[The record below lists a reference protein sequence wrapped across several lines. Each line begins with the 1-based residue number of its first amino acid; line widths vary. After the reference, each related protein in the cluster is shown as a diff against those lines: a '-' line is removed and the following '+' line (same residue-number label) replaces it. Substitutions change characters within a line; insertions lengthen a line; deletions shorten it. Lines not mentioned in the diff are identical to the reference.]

1 MSDLQRHLTTYPWN
15 PYESRGSVT
24 TTNLVKHAIGNFL
37 FLTLSLLNG
46 LATYIHIHA

>member
-1 MSDLQRHLTTYPWN
+1 MSYLQGHFTTYLQN
-15 PYESRGSVT
+15 PYLYKDFVT
-24 TTNLVKHAIGNFL
+24 TTNLVRHAIGSFL